1 MKKAICPYSW
11 FEEFVLIVAKLS
23 KGIYLWAKLNIKPI
37 KMDLYQ
43 IAAQFKLDGVVDNVS
58 PMGEGFIN
66 DTFIIQTFGN
76 ETPNYLLQRKNK
88 RIFHPIPAMMEN
100 IEKVCIHIRKKVL
113 ASNGDPSRQAMTI
126 VPTHDGKLYFL
137 DEEDEYWAA
146 CVFIDDTITYQAA
159 KTPELAYQGGK
170 GIGLFQSMV
179 SDLKEPLTDILP
191 GFHNIRYRFNQW
203 DAVLAKDPAGRKA
216 KLATEIGWIE
226 SRREEMLNFWRLV
239 ETGEIPTRVTH
250 NDTKINNILFDKNGE
265 VLCVIDLDTV
275 LNSTC
280 LNDFGDAMRSYTNT
294 GAEDDENLGNVSCD
308 LAIFKG
314 FTQGYLSQAISF
326 LTEKELEYLAFS
338 AKYITYEQVLRF
350 LMDYID
356 GDNYYK
362 IKSPEHNYQRTLA
375 QYKLL
380 TSMEEQY
387 DEMCAIVRSAATG
400 LV

>member
-1 MKKAICPYSW
+1 MLTI
-11 FEEFVLIVAKLS
+11 LIGITEIGRLSLRHKL
-23 KGIYLWAKLNIKPI
+23 ITNQQ
-37 KMDLYQ
+37 MDLKK
-43 IAAQFKLDGVVDNVS
+43 IAACFRLEGTVKGVD
-58 PMGEGFIN
+58 PLGEGFIN
-66 DTFIIQTFGN
+66 DTFIIKT
-76 ETPNYLLQRKNK
+76 EEESAPDYLLQRKNK
-88 RIFHPIPAMMEN
+88 RIFTNVPAMMEN
-100 IEKVCIHIRKKVL
+100 IDKVTAHIRRKVI
-113 ASNGDPSRQAMTI
+113 AQNGDPLREVLTV
-126 VPTHDGKLYFL
+126 VPATDGKLYFQ
-137 DEEDEYWAA
+137 DEDDEYWAV
-146 CVFIDDTITYQAA
+146 CIFIKDTIAYQAA

-179 SDLKEPLTDILP
+179 ADLKEPLTDILP

-203 DAVLAKDPAGRKA
+203 DAVLSKDPVGRKA
-216 KLATEIGWIE
+216 GLATEIGWIE
-226 SRREEMLNFWRLV
+226 SRRDEMLNFWKLV
-239 ETGEIPTRVTH
+239 ESGEIPTRVTH
-250 NDTKINNILFDKNGE
+250 NDTKINNILFDQNGE

-294 GAEDDENLGNVSCD
+294 GAEDDENLDAVSCD
-308 LAIFKG
+308 LSIFEG
-314 FTQGYLSQAISF
+314 FTKGYLSQAIRF

-362 IKSPEHNYQRTLA
+362 IKSAGHNYQRTIA

-387 DEMCAIVRSAATG
+387 DEMCRIVRTVAAE
-400 LV
+400 LA